1 MVRVRM
7 RGSALVR
14 GVVCVALASCL
25 RSFGPARAGG
35 IGDDAKARGANAT
48 ALGNGSAARGDNST
62 AVGVLSRASGANA
75 TAIGNLSTAHGDNS
89 IAVGVLS
96 QASGANTTAIGNL
109 SVAHGDNSIAVGVL
123 SRASGANTT
132 AVGNLS
138 AASGPNGTAI
148 GILGAARGANA
159 TAVGNQSAANG
170 ANSTALGSQSLASGD
185 DSVSFGTMSAARGW
199 GSAVIGNGA
208 MAFGANSIA
217 IGNYSI
223 AAAPNV
229 VSFGSPGAERRIVN
243 IAPGMLPTDA
253 ASYGQLASL
262 AMSVE
267 GRFALIDQR
276 LSGRAAPGQTA
287 GARIDEAFAAF
298 GPGAGM
304 ERNASAGVG
313 NASLVSVAAD
323 RTGTAGPATIRRDG
337 GNSARTSAGGAG
349 AVARGVNAADVR
361 TGIVAAGSG
370 SANAVSFSSP
380 ALGSPRSPPGGG
392 RLAGGP
398 AGVVPSDAASYGQ
411 LQGVA
416 TGLQSQIAGLRAE
429 IEDNRREARAGTAL
443 ALASSGLHFDPRPGK
458 ASLAAAFGAYK
469 GQSGLALGLGYAV
482 SDRWRINAAF
492 TGTPQVSDYGM
503 VAGGSWTLN

>member
-14 GVVCVALASCL
+14 GVVCVALASYLC
-25 RSFGPARAGG
+25 SFGPARAGSV
-35 IGDDAKARGANAT
+35 GDDAKARGANAT
-48 ALGNGSAARGDNST
+48 ALGNGSAAGGDNST
-62 AVGVLSRASGANA
+62 AVGVLSRSSGANA

-89 IAVGVLS
+89 VAVGVLS
-96 QASGANTTAIGNL
+96 RSSGANTTAIGNL
-109 SVAHGDNSIAVGVL
+109 SAARGDNSIAVGVL
-123 SRASGANTT
+123 SRASGDNTT

-170 ANSTALGSQSLASGD
+170 ASSTAVGSQSLASGD
-185 DSVSFGTMSAARGW
+185 DSVSFGTTSAARGW
-199 GSAVIGNGA
+199 GSVVIGNGA

-276 LSGRAAPGQTA
+276 LNGTAAPGQTA
-287 GARIDEAFAAF
+287 GARIDAAFAAF
-298 GPGAGM
+298 GPGAGI
-304 ERNASAGVG
+304 ERDASARIG
-313 NASLVSVAAD
+313 NAALVSVAAD
-323 RTGTAGPATIRRDG
+323 RVGTAGLATIRRDG
-337 GNSARTSAGGAG
+337 ATSARTNAGGAG
-349 AVARGVNAADVR
+349 AVAPGVDATAR
-361 TGIVAAGSG
+361 TRIVAAGSG
-370 SANAVSFSSP
+370 AANAVPFNSP
-380 ALGSPRSPPGGG
+380 TFGSRRSPPGGG
-392 RLAGGP
+392 RLASAP
-398 AGVVPSDAASYGQ
+398 AGVAPSDAASYVQ

-416 TGLQSQIAGLRAE
+416 TGLQSQIAGLQAE